1 MRRVR
6 PPSRNGHRNFYPGS
20 LCEEMNRFSISD
32 VEMLGFARLRSP
44 DGKVL
49 MQFGGRGNAAAIL
62 VVVNGLNSIYR
73 KNTRGFTNGFYLQV
87 VDRYIRVHP
96 LDDEG
101 NVHVG
106 MVRLEVEAE
115 KKMKKIGGIRND
127 QFCYQQ

>member
-1 MRRVR
+1 M
-6 PPSRNGHRNFYPGS
+6 HKCS
-20 LCEEMNRFSISD
+20 LKN
-32 VEMLGFARLRSP
+32 

-62 VVVNGLNSIYR
+62 EVVDGLISEVKWSGYFEGFRFPYGFFGPDEYR
-73 KNTRGFTNGFYLQV
+73 TWLERAGLSALRMDFICEV

-115 KKMKKIGGIRND
+115 KND
-127 QFCYQQ
+127 HGNTSQTTGL